1 MQAASYQL
9 VDCVSDSAPLIYLA
23 KLEAVDA
30 FRAAGYRPFAPPA
43 VVAETSRPE
52 VSYRYPDALAIAE
65 AFRRGELVATELDK
79 AELGAAEGLASEI
92 PGLGQGECQ
101 VLAVA
106 HRRGWPALFYERRA
120 AAIGRTLGV
129 ATIDVVE
136 VLFAGTG
143 EPELLASRIRR
154 FADLVDMRAAD
165 RDLLLER
172 VQWR

>member
-1 MQAASYQL
+1 MQAASYHL

-30 FRAAGYRPFAPPA
+30 FGSAGYRPFAPPA

-65 AFRRGELVATELDK
+65 AFRSGELIPTERDGS
-79 AELGAAEGLASEI
+79 ELRAAVRLASDI
-92 PGLGQGECQ
+92 PGLGRGECQ

-120 AAIGRTLGV
+120 AAIGRALGV
-129 ATIDVVE
+129 ATIDLVE
-136 VLFAGTG
+136 LLFAGT
-143 EPELLASRIRR
+143 EDAAVLASRVRR

-165 RDLLLER
+165 RELLLER
-172 VQWR
+172 VPWK